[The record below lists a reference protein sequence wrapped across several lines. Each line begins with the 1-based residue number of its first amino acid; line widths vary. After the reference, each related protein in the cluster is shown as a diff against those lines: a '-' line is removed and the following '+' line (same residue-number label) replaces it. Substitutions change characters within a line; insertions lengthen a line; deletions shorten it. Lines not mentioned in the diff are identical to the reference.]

1 MNPFQRAE
9 PENTRSAPAGEVLP
23 ALPFDLRH
31 WQSRQE
37 KALVEKALSQARF
50 NQRRAAE
57 LLGVTYHQLR
67 AMLKK
72 HDINFD
78 EA

>member
-1 MNPFQRAE
+1 
-9 PENTRSAPAGEVLP
+9 
-23 ALPFDLRH
+23 
-31 WQSRQE
+31 QE